1 METCMKRILSALM
14 LAALAALAC
23 LQMSGCAERAYVLGA
38 DGEKIAVTAEADAV
52 SGATTWTTA
61 DGAAVDA
68 GSVETQRELSPAA
81 EATVEAA
88 LSVGQAQGGV
98 LGAVSSGLLL
108 LWGVYKSRKVNA
120 TKLTLESVV
129 SGVSDVLQA
138 ARIAVAQGQKLTE
151 EDIKGLLKA
160 AQNDAGTREAVRA
173 LLEEQSADDKTGAV
187 ASALRSL
194 KKWVL

>member
-1 METCMKRILSALM
+1 METCMKRILSALT

-38 DGEKIAVTAEADAV
+38 DGEKIAVTAEADEV

-108 LWGVYKSRKVNA
+108 LWGVYKSRKANA

-138 ARIAVAQGQKLTE
+138 ARIAVSGTPLTE

-187 ASALRSL
+187 ASAMRTL
-194 KKWVL
+194 KEWVL